1 MLLLLSKLFIFELC
15 EWDESRNGVNA
26 YEMMVKNDFIHLYYN
41 FELDTWNAKPPLLQW
56 LIILG
61 YKLFGFNLTG
71 LRWSNIFCFF
81 IYILYAFK
89 SIQILTNK
97 KTAFYTLFILVTGN
111 FILVKHVFLT
121 ADFEPLLL
129 STSIFGFYH
138 YLKYWKTNLYIH
150 LYLMILG
157 FILAFFSKGIAGT
170 WIILTLLLIVLFLK
184 KYRIKYSYHLFIVTI
199 IYVLSCLSW
208 FAIQHYFP
216 LDSKNTFYGTNN
228 INKVMLYY
236 DIIERF
242 FYSKA
247 NGLTINENYFFALKE
262 FKNSSEFWNGF
273 SVLIFICFIL
283 KRYNN
288 TNKKLFDIIKICILF
303 LLPLTVLVNF
313 GNTQAGWYYA
323 PLYLFFCLFLV
334 ITYFNYIKINNKS
347 LIINGFCIIA
357 LIVKFIYL
365 LNLPNNKLNENS
377 NLNIYKQNEKLYNY
391 WLSENNKLKHN

>member
-1 MLLLLSKLFIFELC
+1 MLLLLSKLFFIELC

-61 YKLFGFNLTG
+61 YKLFGFNLIG
-71 LRWSNIFCFF
+71 LRWSNVFCFF
-81 IYILYAFK
+81 VYILYAFK

-138 YLKYWKTNLYIH
+138 YLKYWKTNLFIH
-150 LYLMILG
+150 LYLMMFG
-157 FILAFFSKGIAGT
+157 FILAFYSKGIAGT
-170 WIILTLLLIVLFLK
+170 WIVLTLLIVVLFLK
-184 KYRIKYSYHLFIVTI
+184 KYRIKYSNHLFIVTI
-199 IYVLSCLSW
+199 IYILSCLSW
-208 FAIQHYFP
+208 FSIQHFFP
-216 LDSKNTFYGTNN
+216 LDSKDTFYGTNN

-236 DIIERF
+236 DTIERF
-242 FYSKA
+242 FCSKA
-247 NGLTINENYFFALKE
+247 NGLSGNKDYFFAFKE
-262 FKNSSEFWNGF
+262 FRNSSEFWNVF
-273 SVLIFICFIL
+273 SVLIFIIFII
-283 KRYNN
+283 KRQKYSNDQ
-288 TNKKLFDIIKICILF
+288 FIDIIKICTIF
-303 LLPLTVLVNF
+303 ILPLTILVNF
-313 GNTQAGWYYA
+313 GNSQLGWYYA

-334 ITYFNYIKINNKS
+334 ITYFYYIKIKNKS
-347 LIINGFCIIA
+347 LIINGFCFIA
-357 LIVKFIYL
+357 LIVKFAHL
-365 LNLPNNKLNENS
+365 SNLPNDKLHDNL

-391 WLSENNKLKHN
+391 WLFENKKLKQN